1 LADSAQTDFLSAL
14 EAIATGYTTG
24 HYDGA
29 PWGVTVERSGDGRR
43 VKLYG
48 ERLGGA
54 GHVSFNLYIV
64 GGEARLKPCEM
75 PAETVKAFVLAY
87 VPSET

>member
-1 LADSAQTDFLSAL
+1 MSDGAKPDFLAAL
-14 EAIATGYTTG
+14 DAIPTGYTTG
-24 HYDGA
+24 QYEGA

-54 GHVSFNLYIV
+54 GHVSFNLYV
-64 GGEARLKPCEM
+64 VRGEARLKPCEM
-75 PAETVKAFVLAY
+75 LAEKVRAFVLFY